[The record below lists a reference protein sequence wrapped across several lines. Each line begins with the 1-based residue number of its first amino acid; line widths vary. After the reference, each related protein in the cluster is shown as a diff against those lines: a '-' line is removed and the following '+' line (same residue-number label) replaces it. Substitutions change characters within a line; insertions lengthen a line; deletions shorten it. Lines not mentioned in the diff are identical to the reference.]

1 MIKKNDS
8 LDSSESNATS
18 SVQTVVGNVPQHPI
32 NGITI
37 WKRDDVQN
45 VHARNVKQ
53 LAQNSRIILESNSDS
68 SEVKLIEMLLKI
80 PAKEFPK
87 VNALTTEQ
95 FIVKLCEIKRK
106 SVQSS

>member
-1 MIKKNDS
+1 MSVLVAHRGQNYLRTKNA
-8 LDSSESNATS
+8 LIFQ
-18 SVQTVVGNVPQHPI
+18 V
-32 NGITI
+32 
-37 WKRDDVQN
+37 R
-45 VHARNVKQ
+45 
-53 LAQNSRIILESNSDS
+53 
-68 SEVKLIEMLLKI
+68 LIEMLVRT